1 MVDHPKQQLLSQS
14 GRVMDTRCVIDVARS
29 WRLFMSVDFY
39 SEIKLNEC
47 TYIWLMNINDRE
59 SGG

>member
-29 WRLFMSVDFY
+29 LRLFMSVDFY